1 MSAVLSLTIP
11 FFALIFLGMICR
23 RVGFVGPDD
32 ARTLSRFAFFVA
44 MPVMVFVKI
53 GAGNA
58 MEILN
63 WGFVWRYELA
73 TALVFVGTA
82 FLARPAFGLTRLESG
97 IFGLNASYPN
107 YGYIGVPLAIIL
119 KSACSAMAA
128 WLRLVA
134 AFLMTCASSSTMLC
148 QCCAA
153 NSLASDCNMP

>member
-82 FLARPAFGLTRLESG
+82 RYQCTVPVHGTCRELVQRVQFG
-97 IFGLNASYPN
+97 
-107 YGYIGVPLAIIL
+107 
-119 KSACSAMAA
+119 
-128 WLRLVA
+128 
-134 AFLMTCASSSTMLC
+134 
-148 QCCAA
+148 
-153 NSLASDCNMP
+153 